1 MKSSKTLEK
10 VRRVY
15 DYAETTLWAAL
26 LAFVIHF
33 VVFVIAKMR
42 EIRAQNETAQV
53 QEIAAENV
61 TFCEKFGMKVGT
73 NKYSQCLFDLQEFR
87 TKVEK
92 RIRDENGYW

>member
-33 VVFVIAKMR
+33 VVFVIEQHLLIFR
-42 EIRAQNETAQV
+42 FLQQRS
-53 QEIAAENV
+53 
-61 TFCEKFGMKVGT
+61 EKT
-73 NKYSQCLFDLQEFR
+73 NFFFISFNSRFD
-87 TKVEK
+87 
-92 RIRDENGYW
+92 N

>member
-33 VVFVIAKMR
+33 VVFVIPKNA
-42 EIRAQNETAQV
+42 
-53 QEIAAENV
+53 
-61 TFCEKFGMKVGT
+61 
-73 NKYSQCLFDLQEFR
+73 
-87 TKVEK
+87 
-92 RIRDENGYW
+92 